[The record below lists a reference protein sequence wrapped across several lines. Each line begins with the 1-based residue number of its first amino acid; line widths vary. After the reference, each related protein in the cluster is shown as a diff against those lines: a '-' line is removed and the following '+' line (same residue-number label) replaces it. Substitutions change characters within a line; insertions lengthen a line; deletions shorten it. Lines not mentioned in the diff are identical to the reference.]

1 MLSFWEKNSFVNY
14 QYIIVGGGITGL
26 STACAIKEKNPRAS
40 VLVIEKGIFPSGAST
55 KNAGFA
61 CIGSYSEKWAD
72 YQRLGEQEFLK
83 LIEHRW
89 IGLYLLRKRLGEDNI
104 DFLNYGGFELIM
116 NEDQLNP
123 DHVDHLNKMLQPL
136 FKKQVFHIAPQ
147 FIKQFGFNPS
157 MVENMVFNPYE
168 GQVDTGRMMTT
179 LINYAGI
186 LQIRVMS
193 GVNVTSIEQ
202 SGNGVEVLCESNGTT
217 VKFKGEQAAVCTNAF
232 ARQFLPDEEITPGR
246 GQVLCTNEIE
256 GLKFTGI
263 FHFDEGYYYFR
274 NYGKRVI
281 FGGGR
286 NLDFETETTHEFGI
300 NERIQKQLAFFLD
313 EMILPGVDFK
323 IEHQWSGIMAFN
335 EKKTPLVKRIN
346 DHIVAGVR
354 LNGMGV
360 ALASKIADDL
370 SEMML
375 KGTRAES

>member
-40 VLVIEKGIFPSGAST
+40 VLVLEKGTFPTGAST

-72 YQRLGEQEFLK
+72 YQRLGEQDFLK

-123 DHVDHLNKMLQPL
+123 DHVDQLNQMLQPI

-168 GQVDTGRMMTT
+168 SQIDTGRMMST
-179 LINYAGI
+179 LLNYAGI
-186 LQIRVMS
+186 LQIRVMN
-193 GVNVTSIEQ
+193 GINVTSIES
-202 SGNGVEVLCESNGTT
+202 SGNGVEVLCENNGTT
-217 VKFKGEQAAVCTNAF
+217 VKFKGEQAAICTNAF

-263 FHFDEGYYYFR
+263 FHFD
-274 NYGKRVI
+274 
-281 FGGGR
+281 
-286 NLDFETETTHEFGI
+286 
-300 NERIQKQLAFFLD
+300 
-313 EMILPGVDFK
+313 
-323 IEHQWSGIMAFN
+323 
-335 EKKTPLVKRIN
+335 
-346 DHIVAGVR
+346 
-354 LNGMGV
+354 
-360 ALASKIADDL
+360 
-370 SEMML
+370 
-375 KGTRAES
+375 